1 MSGGHRYGNEQL
13 LWLHSSL
20 KTISLCVDS
29 RMAYSQAAGA
39 RVGTIVEGATAL
51 ILAHLIGFRFSW
63 ILTFVLMGVVPLY
76 ILSGWL
82 HVKVSAGF
90 AGLQQRALRDAAR
103 VRYYIAQFE

>member
-1 MSGGHRYGNEQL
+1 MLGLQ
-13 LWLHSSL
+13 
-20 KTISLCVDS
+20 KTTPRLNAIPLCVHS
-29 RMAYSQAAGA
+29 VMVYSQAAGA

-90 AGLQQRALRDAAR
+90 AGLQQQALRDAAR
-103 VRYYIAQFE
+103 VRYAN

>member
-1 MSGGHRYGNEQL
+1 MRGGHRYGNEQL

-29 RMAYSQAAGA
+29 RMACFQAAGA

-51 ILAHLIGFRFSW
+51 ILAHLIGFRYSW

-103 VRYYIAQFE
+103 VRYYFAQ